1 MINIEKLSYRYSSG
15 VEALKNITI
24 KLPPEHIFAIL
35 GRSGSGKTTLL
46 KCLGKFLK
54 PQKGTITYKNQN
66 IYEMKEVDFRR
77 TIGIVFQEL
86 YLFPHLKVLENLILA
101 PVKVLRM
108 DRQTAEN
115 EARGTLEKLGIIE
128 IADAYPAQISG
139 GQAQRVAIARAL
151 LLKPTYLL
159 LDEPTSALDVSTTED
174 FGHWLLHLKAETSF
188 VIVTHDVLFANS
200 IATSGVLIE
209 KGAVKFSGKISEIL
223 KRMDYSIY

>member
-1 MINIEKLSYRYSSG
+1 MININSLSYRYSSG
-15 VEALKNITI
+15 VEALQNINI
-24 KLPPEHIFAIL
+24 QLPQEHIFAVL

-54 PQKGTITYKNQN
+54 PQRGTITYHKQN
-66 IYEMKEVDFRR
+66 IYEMKEIDFRR

-86 YLFPHLKVLENLILA
+86 YLFPHLRVLENLILA
-101 PVKVLRM
+101 PVNALRM
-108 DRQTAEN
+108 DRQKAEI
-115 EARGTLEKLGIIE
+115 EARRTLEKLGIIE
-128 IADAYPAQISG
+128 ITDAYPAQISG

-159 LDEPTSALDVSTTED
+159 LDEPTSALDVSTTEE
-174 FGHWLLHLKAETSF
+174 FGQWLLHLKAETSF

-209 KGAVKFSGKISEIL
+209 KGVVKFSGKISEIL
-223 KRMDYSIY
+223 NRID